1 MDTAIISIEEKE
13 KNVNFLTEDKQSMQN
28 LQYEYLDNRYENL
41 IILGNQDKKTTYLAN
56 DTLDGRIVLKKYIQ
70 KEQADIYRRLLE
82 VEEQHLV
89 RIFYVAENEQQAL
102 VIMDYVSGQTVE
114 QLQKAG
120 RNFSEQEVITD
131 TIQLLQG
138 ILTIHAQGIIHR
150 DISPKNV
157 LISTDGVVKLLDFDI
172 GRKYKK
178 SQGSDTT
185 ILGTVGYAAP
195 EQFGFTQSDTRTD
208 IYAIGVFMNMML
220 TGRLL
225 WEVLYDK
232 GRLGKIISK
241 CTQIDPKKR
250 YQNVEELL
258 KELKR
263 LSKEHQKEENWQ
275 KEQSIMP
282 GFRTGVKWKK
292 TLAGIYYVVMGV
304 YSTAAII
311 LFCRTVSA
319 AILQGLA
326 LLIYGWLSILLPFN
340 FLHWMDHVPFLKELG
355 SAGRLIFGAVLF
367 GVLFFAGAAFQGY
380 LNDTV
385 LYSVR
390 L

>member
-138 ILTIHAQGIIHR
+138 ILAIHAKGIIHR

-157 LISTDGVVKLLDFDI
+157 LISTDRVVKLLDFDI

-208 IYAIGVFMNMML
+208 IYAVGVFMNMML
-220 TGRLL
+220 TGRLIS
-225 WEVLYDK
+225 EQVYEK
-232 GRLGKIISK
+232 GRLGKIIAK

-258 KELKR
+258 RELKK
-263 LSKEHQKEENWQ
+263 LSKENQKETDNQRE
-275 KEQSIMP
+275 ESIVP

-292 TLAGIYYVVMGV
+292 TLAGCNL
-304 YSTAAII
+304 T
-311 LFCRTVSA
+311 
-319 AILQGLA
+319 
-326 LLIYGWLSILLPFN
+326 
-340 FLHWMDHVPFLKELG
+340 E
-355 SAGRLIFGAVLF
+355 
-367 GVLFFAGAAFQGY
+367 
-380 LNDTV
+380 
-385 LYSVR
+385 
-390 L
+390 

>member
-138 ILTIHAQGIIHR
+138 ILAIHAQGIIHR

-208 IYAIGVFMNMML
+208 IYAVGVFMNMML
-220 TGRLL
+220 TGRLIS
-225 WEVLYDK
+225 EQVYGK
-232 GRLGKIISK
+232 GRLGNIIAK
-241 CTQIDPKKR
+241 CTQIDPRKR

-258 KELKR
+258 RELKK
-263 LSKEHQKEENWQ
+263 LSKENQKETDYQRE
-275 KEQSIMP
+275 ESIVP

-292 TLAGIYYVVMGV
+292 TLAGIYYITMGV
-304 YSTAAII
+304 YSVAAIV
-311 LFCRTVSA
+311 LYGRTVPA
-319 AILQGLA
+319 ALLQGLA
-326 LLIYGWLSILLPFN
+326 LLIYGWLTVLLPFN
-340 FLHWMDHVPFLKELG
+340 FLHWMDHVPLLRRLG
-355 SAGRLIFGAVLF
+355 SAGRLIFGAMLF
-367 GVLFFAGAAFQGY
+367 GALFFAGTAFQSY
-380 LNDTV
+380 LNNTI
-385 LYSVR
+385 LQPIR
-390 L
+390 F

>member
-138 ILTIHAQGIIHR
+138 ILAIHAKGIIHR

-157 LISTDGVVKLLDFDI
+157 LISTDRVVKLLDFDI

-208 IYAIGVFMNMML
+208 IYAVGVFMNMML
-220 TGRLL
+220 TGRLIS
-225 WEVLYDK
+225 EQVYEK
-232 GRLGKIISK
+232 GRLGKIIAK

-258 KELKR
+258 RELKK
-263 LSKEHQKEENWQ
+263 LSKENQKETDYQRE
-275 KEQSIMP
+275 ESIVP

-292 TLAGIYYVVMGV
+292 TLAGIYYITMGV
-304 YSTAAII
+304 YSVAAIV
-311 LFCRTVSA
+311 LYGRTVPA
-319 AILQGLA
+319 ALLQGLA
-326 LLIYGWLSILLPFN
+326 LLIYGWLTVLLPFN
-340 FLHWMDHVPFLKELG
+340 FLHWMDHVPVIRRLG
-355 SAGRLIFGAVLF
+355 SAGRLIFGAMLF
-367 GVLFFAGAAFQGY
+367 GALFFAGTAFQSY
-380 LNDTV
+380 LNNTI
-385 LYSVR
+385 LHPVR
-390 L
+390 F

>member
-225 WEVLYDK
+225 GEVLYDK

-250 YQNVEELL
+250 YQNVE
-258 KELKR
+258 
-263 LSKEHQKEENWQ
+263 
-275 KEQSIMP
+275 
-282 GFRTGVKWKK
+282 
-292 TLAGIYYVVMGV
+292 
-304 YSTAAII
+304 
-311 LFCRTVSA
+311 
-319 AILQGLA
+319 
-326 LLIYGWLSILLPFN
+326 
-340 FLHWMDHVPFLKELG
+340 
-355 SAGRLIFGAVLF
+355 
-367 GVLFFAGAAFQGY
+367 
-380 LNDTV
+380 
-385 LYSVR
+385 
-390 L
+390 

>member
-1 MDTAIISIEEKE
+1 
-13 KNVNFLTEDKQSMQN
+13 MQN
-28 LQYEYLDNRYENL
+28 LQYEYLDSRYENL
-41 IILGNQDKKTTYLAN
+41 TILGNQDKKATYLAK
-56 DTLDGRIVLKKYIQ
+56 DTVDGQIVVKKYIQ
-70 KEQADIYRRLLE
+70 KENADIYKRLQE
-82 VEEQHLV
+82 MDERHLV
-89 RIFYVAENEQQAL
+89 KVYHVAESGQQAL
-102 VIMDYVSGQTVE
+102 VIMEYVSGQTIE
-114 QLQKAG
+114 QMQKAG
-120 RNFSEQEVITD
+120 WIFSEQEVIID

-138 ILTIHAQGIIHR
+138 ISEIHAQGIIHR

-208 IYAIGVFMNMML
+208 IYAVGVFMNMML
-220 TGRLL
+220 TGRLIS
-225 WEVLYDK
+225 EQVYGK
-232 GRLGKIISK
+232 GRLGNIIAK
-241 CTQIDPKKR
+241 CTQIDPRKR

-263 LSKEHQKEENWQ
+263 LSKEHQKEENCQ

-319 AILQGLA
+319 AILQGVA
-326 LLIYGWLSILLPFN
+326 LIIYGWLSILLPFN

-355 SAGRLIFGAVLF
+355 SAGRLIFGALLF